1 MVSALGIDV
10 RRAFTIVFALG
21 GALAA
26 LAGVLSGVYFG
37 VVDPGR
43 GTSLLIFA
51 FIVVVI
57 GGFGSIGGSAV
68 AAVAVGLIQ
77 QYANYYASSGTG
89 DLAVVLLLAAVLL
102 VRPPGSLRRCR
113 IEARRRHRH
122 PGRRSRAARARA
134 EAVRRHPGVLGGP
147 LDSPGTLQVLA
158 LCLLFAGIALT
169 YDVLFGFTGLLSFG
183 HALYVAMGVYV
194 TAIALTRWEWGL
206 WPTLGFL
213 VVVGL
218 AVPLVLGAVSLR
230 VGGIAFAMVTL
241 AFAQAGNVLVQ
252 KNPYGWTGGE
262 EGTGLAYDEIPD
274 AFVGVLNTKNLYW
287 LALGYAVLVFVVV
300 RLAVNS
306 SAGHVWRAIRE
317 NEPRVEVIGLDPYP
331 FKLIAFVLGAFL
343 AVLGGVVWLLLI
355 GGATPEVTTANFTL
369 ALLVMVVLGGAG
381 TRYGAMIGGFLYTL
395 ADQRLGA
402 LAGSE
407 RVQDLPDVLRIPL
420 SEPLFLLGTLFIL
433 LVFFVPGG
441 LASLP
446 ARLRGLRTRREPL
459 PEKAAA

>member
-1 MVSALGIDV
+1 LRRFAGIG
-10 RRAFTIVFALG
+10 I
-21 GALAA
+21 
-26 LAGVLSGVYFG
+26 
-37 VVDPGR
+37 P
-43 GTSLLIFA
+43 
-51 FIVVVI
+51 
-57 GGFGSIGGSAV
+57 
-68 AAVAVGLIQ
+68 VAVL
-77 QYANYYASSGTG
+77 
-89 DLAVVLLLAAVLL
+89 VLLALVPKLPLEIPLL
-102 VRPPGSLRRCR
+102 
-113 IEARRRHRH
+113 
-122 PGRRSRAARARA
+122 
-134 EAVRRHPGVLGGP
+134 LGGP

-183 HALYVAMGVYV
+183 HALYVALGVYM

-206 WPTLGFL
+206 WPTVGFL
-213 VVVGL
+213 LVVGI

-262 EGTGLAYDEIPD
+262 EGTGLNYDQIPD

-317 NEPRVEVIGLDPYP
+317 NEPRVEVIGLSPYP
-331 FKLIAFVLGAFL
+331 FKLIAFVLAAFL

-395 ADQRLGA
+395 ADQRLGS
-402 LAGSE
+402 LAGSST
-407 RVQDLPDVLRIPL
+407 VQDLPDVLQIPL

-446 ARLRGLRTRREPL
+446 ARLRGLRSRREPL
-459 PEKAAA
+459 PGKAAA